1 MDAAIVDRKKPK
13 GTVGSPPVGQ
23 SGPGL
28 LHDELYRLVEEV
40 CWDADYLYR
49 SFTEHFTG
57 LMSQI
62 YDRGGSEGAGVYT
75 ITGIKSGLEA
85 RIAWHL
91 QHRLDFHGP
100 NSLRLDYEVG
110 GAASGGGARRGSI
123 MAELGTGRLLEEQV
137 TVPPRP
143 PGKGGGPRRSG
154 SR

>member
-1 MDAAIVDRKKPK
+1 MDRGRTRRPRGSAEISLDG
-13 GTVGSPPVGQ
+13 GTAQ
-23 SGPGL
+23 RL
-28 LHDELYRLVEEV
+28 LHDALYRVVEEV

-62 YDRGGSEGAGVYT
+62 YERGGSDAGGSYT

-100 NSLRLDYEVG
+100 NRLRLDYEIA
-110 GAASGGGARRGSI
+110 GAAPGTGGRGGSI
-123 MAELGTGRLLEEQV
+123 MAELGTGRLVEDQI

-143 PGKGGGPRRSG
+143 SGRSGGPR
-154 SR
+154 